1 MKRHLS
7 LILMALVAGA
17 MMFTSCGKEQYTITV
32 GVNDP
37 AMGSATGGGKY
48 AVNTEVTLT
57 ATANTGY
64 DFVAWNDGNTDNPR
78 KVVVTGD
85 ATYTANFQRH
95 VVEGATVSFQGN
107 AWTAASISA
116 VDFSSYGYLT
126 FYLYKTANDQ
136 NDIYLQGWLESTVGD
151 YTYESTTSVNSEGQT
166 IEGDYFH
173 YYDANNTWTDE
184 NGVIG
189 QAGAT
194 YYYWQVNKNSFEE
207 HITAVDLNNKKM
219 SATWS
224 EDIFSIEDYVAAGNT
239 LPDNVYPLTCQMVNA
254 TWTWQSASKNASKKA
269 NASKLVAVK

>member
-1 MKRHLS
+1 MRKHLS

-32 GVNDP
+32 GVND
-37 AMGSATGGGKY
+37 ASMGSATGGGKY
-48 AVNTEVTLT
+48 DVNTEVTLT
-57 ATANTGY
+57 ATPNTGY
-64 DFVAWNDGNTDNPR
+64 DFVKWSDGNTDNPR
-78 KVVVTGD
+78 KVVVTAD
-85 ATYTANFQRH
+85 AEYTAIFQRH
-95 VVEGATVSFQGN
+95 VVDGTTISFNGST
-107 AWTAASISA
+107 WTAASMTAYDYSA
-116 VDFSSYGYLT
+116 QNYLA
-126 FYLYKTANDQ
+126 FDIFKTANDQ

-207 HITAVDLNNKKM
+207 HITAVDLNNKKI

-254 TWTWQSASKNASKKA
+254 TWVWGQTSKAAQKVKDSKF
-269 NASKLVAVK
+269 LVVR

>member
-1 MKRHLS
+1 MRKHLS

-32 GVNDP
+32 GVND
-37 AMGSATGGGKY
+37 ASMGSATGGGKY
-48 AVNTEVTLT
+48 DVNTEVTLT
-57 ATANTGY
+57 ATPNTGY
-64 DFVAWNDGNTDNPR
+64 DFVKWSDGNTDNPR
-78 KVVVTGD
+78 KVVVTAD
-85 ATYTANFQRH
+85 AEYTAIFQRH
-95 VVEGATVSFQGN
+95 VVDGATISFNGST
-107 AWTAASISA
+107 WTAASMTAYDYSA
-116 VDFSSYGYLT
+116 QNYLA
-126 FYLYKTANDQ
+126 FDIFKTANDQ

-166 IEGDYFH
+166 VEGDFFH

-189 QAGAT
+189 QAGNT

-254 TWTWQSASKNASKKA
+254 TWVWGQTSKAAQKVKDSKF
-269 NASKLVAVK
+269 LVVR